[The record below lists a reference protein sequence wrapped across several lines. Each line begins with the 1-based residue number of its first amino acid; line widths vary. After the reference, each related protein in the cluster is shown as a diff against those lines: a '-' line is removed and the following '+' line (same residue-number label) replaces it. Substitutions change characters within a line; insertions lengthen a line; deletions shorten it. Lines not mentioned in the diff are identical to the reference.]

1 MTKLFEQMRAVK
13 RLNLGRREM
22 FKMLTQSV
30 PSTSHE
36 GRSINEDTGD
46 NGSDS
51 DDDSVIVDF
60 ETSLPENWKRVCI
73 L

>member
-1 MTKLFEQMRAVK
+1 MFEQMKAVR

-30 PSTSHE
+30 PSASHE
-36 GRSINEDTGD
+36 GRSIKEDPGD
-46 NGSDS
+46 DGSDS

-60 ETSLPENWKRVCI
+60 ESSMSENWKKVC
-73 L
+73 LS